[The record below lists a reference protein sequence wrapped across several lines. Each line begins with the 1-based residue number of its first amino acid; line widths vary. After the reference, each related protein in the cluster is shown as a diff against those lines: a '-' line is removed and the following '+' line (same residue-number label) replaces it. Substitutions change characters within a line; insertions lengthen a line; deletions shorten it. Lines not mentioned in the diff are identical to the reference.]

1 MTDTLFNKIL
11 CLFCIH
17 FGLPGPPLDAPAAL
31 KAPQERSQMRLPF
44 GSPEPSKSF
53 QMASGTVRAPQERS
67 HTLLETLP
75 ELGRPAALKTRSKR
89 VKSARRRSW
98 RRSISA
104 SRAERSQTLLETL
117 PELPFWPPEPSKSF
131 QMASG
136 TIWAPFP
143 INLC

>member
-1 MTDTLFNKIL
+1 MTDTLFNKIV

-31 KAPQERSQMRLPF
+31 KAPQERSQMLLETLPELPF

-53 QMASGTVRAPQERS
+53 QMASGTIWAPQ
-67 HTLLETLP
+67 
-75 ELGRPAALKTRSKR
+75 
-89 VKSARRRSW
+89 
-98 RRSISA
+98 
-104 SRAERSQTLLETL
+104 ERSQTLLETL

-136 TIWAPFP
+136 TVWAPFS
-143 INLC
+143 IKF